1 MIWSTE
7 QGWTPF
13 VQLAKLF
20 QGSNNVMCMKV
31 PLAVSSVCNDGH
43 KEKAESVNPSC
54 CCSAVSD
61 SFVTLWTVA
70 HQSPLSLGF
79 PRQESWSGLPFPSPG
94 DLPHPDWTCV
104 PCFGR
109 CVLYLHK
116 GSPSGFP
123 YCLQFKP
130 EFCNKELM
138 IWATVSS
145 RSWFYWL

>member
-1 MIWSTE
+1 
-7 QGWTPF
+7 
-13 VQLAKLF
+13 
-20 QGSNNVMCMKV
+20 MCMKV

-94 DLPHPDWTCV
+94 DLSNPETAPESPALAGRFFTTQSPGKAIPESV
-104 PCFGR
+104 PKACN
-109 CVLYLHK
+109 LYI
-116 GSPSGFP
+116 
-123 YCLQFKP
+123 Y
-130 EFCNKELM
+130 
-138 IWATVSS
+138 IYIYV
-145 RSWFYWL
+145 